1 MTTNIRPPYPS
12 DADSPDNGA
21 GNQSNGAATN
31 SATNGA
37 ANQPHSAATNGT
49 ANISATNGNGAANGN
64 GNSPPPNAV
73 NRPMAITPEEVPPL
87 QATTAASITTKADT
101 TTDPTT
107 TIQTETAPKEEM
119 YRGVRYSGDGGER
132 YAPNKVKVTAPGSTG
147 PLQRFYDL
155 PVADKQLAGL
165 LASKILSVA
174 GVIGLSLLLLSV
186 TGRQQLLD
194 EATSEL
200 TATEKDLNRDGLT
213 SGPLPMDRGLLEAV
227 EFYSDLDGDIDRVD
241 ELVMEDARQVL
252 RATRQAGQLE
262 YVSLIGPDMRVIAS
276 GGVNRQ
282 GDLFNPDDLV
292 STALSEGESITA
304 TSLVPLGDLQQ
315 LGITAPADADEA
327 VLVRFGVT
335 PIFSGG
341 GTQPAT
347 ERSLDTDTVARGQ
360 VMGAIV
366 IGDVLNEESQTVNDA
381 LSQFPEGYSAIYR
394 QDPSGG
400 FAKVALT
407 RSDSLGTEPPDVAK
421 HQFLQNAVS
430 APAGTVEKARFIG
443 PEGDRY
449 TVAAKPLI
457 GANGEPVG
465 VVLRGLSEK
474 SVGDRLRRN
483 SFLITCAA
491 MGALL
496 ADVIIAKLLGRSI
509 VKPIRNL
516 QAATERFGSGDRA
529 ARAVVFSRDE
539 VGRVASAFNDLAAS
553 VAITESSLR
562 FQSETQSQAAKRA
575 RLMNEFTNQVRR
587 TLDMDSIL
595 TTAVDRVRDLL
606 EVDRVI
612 IYRFSAGYTGGDVT
626 AESVGQGWI
635 KALGQ
640 HLEDPMLPNSVERFK
655 SGQVSFVRDVEKGDL
670 TECHCRLLRELE
682 VKANLVGPI
691 IVGDEL
697 LGLMCAH
704 QCSGPRRWQPEE
716 ISMMQ
721 QITTQIGYALAQSRI
736 LYTQK
741 QAVKCEQQLTHLV
754 TSIRETHN
762 RDQIFRIVTRQLKL
776 AIDTSRVLIY
786 TFDKQWNGTI
796 VAEEVDTKWP
806 PALGAEI
813 TDPCFAEH
821 YIDQYKSGRV
831 KATTDIYQAGLT
843 QCHIGQL
850 EPFKVRASLVAPI
863 VVESRLL
870 GLVIAHECVGPREW
884 SEQTISFMQRAATQL
899 GYALEQAEAISQK
912 RLALYEKEELSEEK
926 SQRQQLLESQLL
938 GLLDNVGAAAEGD
951 LTVRADVEAGEIG
964 TVADFFNVIIENL
977 RQIVTQVKRSA
988 KDVNASLGENESAI
1002 RNLAD
1007 EALQQAEQTTLTLNS
1022 MSDMTAS
1029 IRQVAAQAQEAAEVA
1044 KTASETATVGEEAM
1058 DLTVSNILAM
1068 RQTVGQTAKKV
1079 KRLGE
1084 SSQQIT
1090 KAVMLINQIA
1100 QQTNLLAINAGIEAA
1115 RAGEAGQGF
1124 AAVAEE
1130 VGELATRSASATEEI
1145 ERIVDTIQRET
1156 NDVVEAIEQ
1165 STSQVV
1171 EGTRRVEDAKASLNQ
1186 ILAGSQRMDELAR
1199 LISEA
1204 TGSQVETSASVSA
1217 LMAEIAQLSA
1227 RTSDSSRQASEA
1239 LQQTVDVAQNLNKQV
1254 ATFIVDESDAA
1265 TGNLSGGA

>member
-1 MTTNIRPPYPS
+1 MTDSPV
-12 DADSPDNGA
+12 ADSPI
-21 GNQSNGAATN
+21 TN
-31 SATNGA
+31 NAVTNGA
-37 ANQPHSAATNGT
+37 EPVSA
-49 ANISATNGNGAANGN
+49 S
-64 GNSPPPNAV
+64 
-73 NRPMAITPEEVPPL
+73 
-87 QATTAASITTKADT
+87 D
-101 TTDPTT
+101 
-107 TIQTETAPKEEM
+107 KEES
-119 YRGVRYSGDGGER
+119 YRGVRYRGDGGER
-132 YAPNKVKVTAPGSTG
+132 YAPEKIKVTAPSRSG
-147 PLQRFYDL
+147 PLQGFYNL

-200 TATEKDLNRDGLT
+200 AATEKDLAQGNAT
-213 SGPLPMDRGLLEAV
+213 SMPLITDRALLEAATL
-227 EFYSDLDGDIDRVD
+227 YSDIEGDIGLADASVTD
-241 ELVMEDARQVL
+241 EAQQVL
-252 RATRQAGQLE
+252 RSTLQAGQLE
-262 YVSLIGPDMRVIAS
+262 YVSLVGPDMRVIAS
-276 GGVNRQ
+276 GGAERR
-282 GDLFNPDDLV
+282 GELFNPNDLV
-292 STALSEGESITA
+292 STALSGGQPVMA
-304 TSLVPLGDLQQ
+304 TSLITLGDLQR
-315 LGITAPADADEA
+315 LGITASADVDEA
-327 VLVRFGVT
+327 ALVRFGVT
-335 PIFSGG
+335 PIFAGEG
-341 GTQPAT
+341 FAQRGLEA
-347 ERSLDTDTVARGQ
+347 DAVARGE
-360 VMGAIV
+360 VVGAV
-366 IGDVLNEESQTVNDA
+366 VTGDVLGSNSEVVTEA

-400 FAKVALT
+400 FAKVALR
-407 RSDSLGTEPPDVAK
+407 RSDELGAEPPDVAK
-421 HQFLQNAVS
+421 HQFLQDAIS
-430 APAGTVEKARFIG
+430 APAGGIVSERFVG
-443 PEGDRY
+443 PSGDRY
-449 TVAAKPLI
+449 TVAAQPII
-457 GANGEPVG
+457 GASGEPVG

-474 SVGDRLRRN
+474 SVSDRLRRN

-516 QAATERFGSGDRA
+516 QAATERFGSGDRS

-553 VAITESSLR
+553 VSITESSLR

-575 RLMNEFTNQVRR
+575 QLMSEFTSQVRQ
-587 TLDMDSIL
+587 TLDVESIL
-595 TTAVDRVRDLL
+595 STAVDRVRDLL
-606 EVDRVI
+606 EVDRVL
-612 IYRFSAGYTGGDVT
+612 IYRFNAGYTGGDVT
-626 AESVGQGWI
+626 AESVGEGWTR
-635 KALGQ
+635 ALGK
-640 HLEDPMLPNSVERFK
+640 HLEDPMLPNSVKRFM
-655 SGQVSFVRDVEKGDL
+655 SGQVSFIRDVDKGNL
-670 TECHCRLLRELE
+670 TECHCRLLRELD
-682 VKANLVGPI
+682 VKANMVGPI
-691 IVGDEL
+691 VVGDDL
-697 LGLMCAH
+697 IGLMCAH

-721 QITTQIGYALAQSRI
+721 QLTTQVGYALAQSRI

-741 QAVKCEQQLTHLV
+741 QAVKREQQLTNLV
-754 TSIRETHN
+754 TSIRETTD
-762 RDQIFRIVTRQLKL
+762 REQIFRITTRQIKL

-786 TFDKQWNGTI
+786 TFDQDWNGTI
-796 VAEEVDTKWP
+796 VAEEVDPEWP
-806 PALGAEI
+806 AALGAEI
-813 TDPCFAEH
+813 TDPCFAEN
-821 YIDQYKSGRV
+821 YIDQYRTGRV
-831 KATTDIYQAGLT
+831 KATTDIYSAGLT
-843 QCHIGQL
+843 QCHLGQL
-850 EPFKVRASLVAPI
+850 EPFKVRANIVAPI
-863 VVESRLL
+863 VVESHLL
-870 GLVIAHECVGPREW
+870 GLLIAHECEGPREW
-884 SEQTISFMQRAATQL
+884 SDLTINFMQRAATQL

-912 RLALYEKEELSEEK
+912 RLALFEKEELSEEK
-926 SQRQQLLESQLL
+926 SQRQQLLERQLVS
-938 GLLDNVGAAAEGD
+938 LLDNVGAAAEGD

-964 TVADFFNVIIENL
+964 TVADFFNVIVENL

-988 KDVNASLGENESAI
+988 NEVNASLGENESAI
-1002 RNLAD
+1002 RGLAD
-1007 EALQQAEQTTLTLNS
+1007 EALKQAEQTTLTLNS
-1022 MSDMTAS
+1022 MSEMTAS

-1044 KTASETATVGEEAM
+1044 KTASETATEGEEAM
-1058 DLTVSNILAM
+1058 ELTVSNILAM

-1204 TGSQVETSASVSA
+1204 TGSQVETSASVSM
-1217 LMAEIAQLSA
+1217 LIAEIAQLSA
-1227 RTSDSSRQASEA
+1227 RASASSRQASEA
-1239 LQQTVDVAQNLNKQV
+1239 LKQTVDVAQNLNQQV
-1254 ATFIVDESDAA
+1254 ATFIVDESE
-1265 TGNLSGGA
+1265 SSEGA